1 MGQKKVW
8 HWLLGLVSLVAVL
21 FVTQLAMPA
30 QAATN
35 HNAKEFTTSASVING
50 PDFKHAD
57 TIDIQYKM
65 AFGETEIKAGDTITI
80 DLPENLRA
88 KTPGDV
94 FDVTD
99 EHGTKIGEAVVSD
112 GKVVVTM
119 NSALEGKTNDTLTVN
134 LATKYR
140 GEDTGEQD
148 VIFDLENGE
157 QNTSVI
163 NIVSNEANLS
173 KKGTIQEDGTIK
185 WTILANR
192 QELKMK
198 NLSIADTIG
207 DHQTMVKNVEVYN
220 GEWSSA
226 TSYKRK
232 SKLDEDAYNVKFS
245 DDGFNLAFNDTVNN
259 LIVIDYYTKLTDEG
273 QELVDSGYK
282 YRNKAIMTWGG
293 GTSGGPNS
301 EEANGKVSSSNGSSG
316 IGGGTDS
323 SSSSSSNIIS
333 SSSSII
339 GSSSSSLISSSSS
352 SLSSSSSSSV
362 ISSSSSSEAS
372 SSSSSSVI
380 SSSSS
385 SEASS
390 SSSSSE
396 ISSSSSSSEAS
407 SSSSSSAV
415 SSSSS
420 SESSSSSSSS
430 VNSSNSSSSSV
441 TSSSNSSQSESSNN
455 SSDTNSTSD
464 SSDANSSSED
474 NNETVTEPDD
484 PEDNTAVNPDTDE
497 DTGTI
502 DVDAGFDDNY
512 DGSTTAPDA
521 GSSSMVSSTSSVFNS
536 SKSGVTTTPEQ
547 ATSQPET
554 EKSSAKTTVS
564 QADALTP
571 AATGSQTLPQTNESA
586 SNDHALKALGLL
598 IGGLTL
604 GTSALLR
611 HWF

>member
-8 HWLLGLVSLVAVL
+8 RWLLGLVSLVAVL

-65 AFGETEIKAGDTITI
+65 AFGETEIKSGDTITI
-80 DLPENLRA
+80 DLPDNLKA

-112 GKVVVTM
+112 GKVVITM

-157 QNTSVI
+157 QSTSVI

-232 SKLDEDAYNVKFS
+232 SKIDEDAYNVKFS

-362 ISSSSSSEAS
+362 ISSSSSSAAS
-372 SSSSSSVI
+372 SSSSSSMI
-380 SSSSS
+380 
-385 SEASS
+385 S

-396 ISSSSSSSEAS
+396 ISSSSSSSESS

-420 SESSSSSSSS
+420 SESSSSSAT
-430 VNSSNSSSSSV
+430 SSNSSSSSV

-455 SSDTNSTSD
+455 NSDTNSTSD

-536 SKSGVTTTPEQ
+536 SKSGVTTAPEQ

-571 AATGSQTLPQTNESA
+571 AAKGSQTLPQTNESA

-604 GTSALLR
+604 GTGALLR